1 MRRRE
6 FLAGTGLAAVGGL
19 AGCLGGGDPT
29 PPPRKSFV
37 LPELETDA
45 KTLRI
50 RIEDA
55 PSVRVRA
62 DASGP
67 STTGSGADDGPGAT
81 GRTGDADDF
90 EAAPKTRHGRAW
102 WHGGEYAA
110 KWYTDHGEE
119 VTKRDVTVE
128 EVGVAFFYN
137 HWGKFNQPALP
148 GAGPVDWD
156 RTFGPEAV
164 GELTDSDDALTHDL
178 DSRGRYRV
186 GAHVVTESGRDLGW
200 ECVDFTAEPRIERGT
215 PGYYVSDPWKVS
227 PRI

>member
-1 MRRRE
+1 MSRRRGPD
-6 FLAGTGLAAVGGL
+6 APAAKVVRSPRTRNRRQDAPNPNRGRAVG
-19 AGCLGGGDPT
+19 A
-29 PPPRKSFV
+29 S
-37 LPELETDA
+37 
-45 KTLRI
+45 
-50 RIEDA
+50 
-55 PSVRVRA
+55 PSGRER
-62 DASGP
+62 SQHNRFR
-67 STTGSGADDGPGAT
+67 TDDGPGAT

-110 KWYTDHGEE
+110 KWYTDHRGE

-137 HWGKFNQPALP
+137 HWGRFDQPALP

-178 DSRGRYRV
+178 DSRDRYRV

-200 ECVDFTAEPRIERGT
+200 ECVDFTAEPETKDGT